1 MRVKAEAH
9 YSLLPL
15 DVKLGLL
22 FVAGEKKLK
31 RGRLYA
37 SARECAKRAPDERAR
52 FELLCVCV
60 RGFLSFM
67 RL

>member
-37 SARECAKRAPDERAR
+37 ALESAQSARPMSVRALS
-52 FELLCVCV
+52 FCVCV
-60 RGFLSFM
+60 
-67 RL
+67 